1 MHTKYSRAAMMRSF
15 KALACLV
22 TLVLSTGCS
31 VLGVNSVEE
40 ASYRLL
46 EKEGKFELR
55 EYESLVAAQTAVDAD
70 FKEAGSI
77 AFRRL
82 FDYISGNNES
92 QQKVAMTAPVVA
104 EAGEKIEMTAPVIGE
119 PVFGEPNGAEP
130 NGGEPDGNTWR
141 YRFVLPKHYT
151 IETAPTPRD
160 DAVTLE
166 SVPQKTVAVIRF
178 SGLVS
183 REDVEE
189 KTEELS
195 RWMTANKL
203 APASGPRWAGYNP
216 PWTLPFLR
224 RNEVMIDVAPDA

>member
-1 MHTKYSRAAMMRSF
+1 MMRYF

-46 EKEGKFELR
+46 EKEEKFELR
-55 EYESLVAAQTAVDAD
+55 EYEPLVAAQTAVEAD
-70 FKEAGSI
+70 FREAGSI

-92 QQKVAMTAPVVA
+92 QQRVAMTAPVVA
-104 EAGEKIEMTAPVIGE
+104 EAGEKIDMTAPVMVE
-119 PVFGEPNGAEP
+119 SV
-130 NGGEPDGNTWR
+130 GGEPDGNSWR
-141 YRFVLPKHYT
+141 YRFVLPKDYT
-151 IETAPTPRD
+151 IETAPTPLD
-160 DAVTLE
+160 GAVTIE
-166 SVPQKTVAVIRF
+166 SVPQRTVAVIRF

-189 KTEELS
+189 KAEELG
-195 RWMTANKL
+195 RWMKANNL
-203 APASGPRWAGYNP
+203 EPASAPRWAGYNP

-224 RNEVMIDVAPDA
+224 RNEVMIDVAQEA